1 MAETDPIPPEVLRF
15 IDATI
20 TSVDQLEI
28 LLLLR
33 DRRARSWTAQEISM
47 ELRNNE
53 AVAEERLAAMLA
65 KGLLQRDGDSRYQ
78 YAPADSDADRTV
90 SLLAA
95 IYRDYRLRIIER
107 IYTKPDGLTAFAD
120 AFRFRKESS

>member
-1 MAETDPIPPEVLRF
+1 MAETDPIPPEVLQF

-33 DRRARSWTAQEISM
+33 DRRARSWTAREISV
-47 ELRNNE
+47 ELRSNE
-53 AVAEERLAAMLA
+53 AVAAERLAAMQA
-65 KGLLQRDGDSRYQ
+65 MGLLQRDGDSGYQ
-78 YAPADSDADRTV
+78 YAPADSAADRAV

-95 IYRDYRLRIIER
+95 VYRDYRLRIIER
-107 IYTKPDGLTAFAD
+107 IYTKPDGLAAFAD
-120 AFRFRKESS
+120 AFRFRKERS